1 MEGHLK
7 KKKNL
12 KIILRCHLINCK
24 ACPTYPRSL
33 HSVNTAWKRRLNARR
48 MLLQCRP
55 RPFQVLNFASVETW
69 SREIGI
75 RLEIKPRLRERL
87 CEIVGRLRCS
97 IFLRLTQG
105 KKKRKR
111 KEGERFGCSSSDRS
125 VWLRSSRAS
134 SVASVVLLLLLFS
147 FLGVRD

>member
-1 MEGHLK
+1 
-7 KKKNL
+7 
-12 KIILRCHLINCK
+12 
-24 ACPTYPRSL
+24 
-33 HSVNTAWKRRLNARR
+33 

-55 RPFQVLNFASVETW
+55 RPFQVLNFASVETC

-87 CEIVGRLRCS
+87 CEIVGRLHRS
-97 IFLRLTQG
+97 IFLRLTLTQK
-105 KKKRKR
+105 KKKRKEK
-111 KEGERFGCSSSDRS
+111 KEKDLVAVLVIDLSDYEA
-125 VWLRSSRAS
+125 LEQS